1 MRHQYIH
8 IFFLGFCSLLSTSL
22 CAQAALTKTRA
33 DSLVKDARDLIRTD
47 IDSSLYLFD
56 QLLTIYPSNDDQL
69 ELYSLYFNGF
79 KSRGGYESAMPLF
92 QRALRLK
99 PSVKNIEVY
108 GYIMNVKLI
117 AHRQM
122 NQYDSVTTLSEQ
134 IIALAQ
140 KLDQDWLLIDAYVE
154 RGINFERMG
163 DYASALE
170 NFKLAERLVEVGGDL
185 KEKSTVYTNISNYF
199 QTIDEKED
207 ALIYGKKAL
216 EVVQELNDLNVT
228 AQIANNVGLVFDD
241 LKQFDSAQYYY
252 EIALEAA
259 LISGNEFGEHVTKLN
274 MGLNAYRNQDYQA
287 AIPYFYEVTI
297 FFEKIGDNYGL
308 ALCYYNYS
316 RIYYALDQLE
326 LAAANGEKGYQLAKE
341 NDLIRL
347 VGEIAE
353 TLAKIYDKQLNYK
366 KAYDMVF
373 EYTIIR
379 DSLVN
384 ADKNREIGRLES
396 RLELEQARI
405 ENKGLVQE
413 QEIKESELA
422 TTRLAILAVSLL
434 LAVAIIALLL
444 YTRSNR
450 RLTTSRQVVQEQA
463 NRLEELNH
471 LKSQFFANISH
482 ELRTPLTLIRGQ
494 LEWLKQSKVSLESEE
509 RIKNALR
516 SSNQLGNMIEDL
528 LDLSKVELGK
538 QQIHLVPSETNA
550 MLSRIVGSFQSFAES
565 RQLSLVFKDQ
575 TQTPVFANIDIRQ
588 FEKVINNLLYN
599 SFKFT
604 SRGGSVEVKLS
615 QIKDDVQIE
624 VADDGRGIDA
634 KELPNVFDRFYQSG
648 SSDGGDPG
656 SGLGLAIAKEIV
668 GLHSGTIKVKSAL
681 GKGTTF
687 SIQLP
692 RTAPPATQSSDK
704 ASVNLSIEDLISQ
717 KWVKGKLHKPKVLIA
732 EDNDEMLTYLK
743 EVLSG
748 YFEIKTVNNG
758 TEALEALSVQ
768 VPDLIL
774 SDVMMPKM
782 DGFEL
787 LEALK
792 SNVSY
797 QQIPVIL
804 LTARSAQEDRMQGLR
819 LGVDDYITKPF
830 DREELLIRMINVSA
844 NLEQRLSL
852 ANDPN
857 KPETS
862 SNVQETSLS
871 LEDDKLIR
879 KAENFVESKI
889 DNSKLKVADIA
900 YHLGVSERQLYRKL
914 NTLTGLTPAQFLNE
928 VRLQYARKLLIN
940 KKYQKV
946 EPLAT
951 AVGFSS
957 GAYFS
962 KLYYERFGKRP
973 VELL

>member
-1 MRHQYIH
+1 MYHQRFH
-8 IFFLGFCSLLSTSL
+8 IFLLSLLF
-22 CAQAALTKTRA
+22 CLTWHASHTQSSITEVQA
-33 DSLVKDARDLIRTD
+33 DSIVSTARDLIKID
-47 IDSSLYLFD
+47 IDSSIQQFD
-56 QLLTIYPSNDDQL
+56 ALLEAYPSNDDQL
-69 ELYSLYFNGF
+69 QLYSQYTSGF
-79 KSRGGYESAMPLF
+79 KVSVRYEKALDIF
-92 QRALRLK
+92 NRALALE
-99 PSVKNIEVY
+99 PSLENIVDY
-108 GYIMNVKLI
+108 GYIMATKLI
-117 AHRQM
+117 AHRQL
-122 NQYDSVTTLSEQ
+122 NQYDSVIELSDQ
-134 IIALAQ
+134 MIALAA
-140 KLDQDWLLIDAYVE
+140 KLDQDWLMTNAYVE
-154 RGINFERMG
+154 RGINYERLG
-163 DYASALE
+163 GYAQALE
-170 NFKLAERLVEVGGDL
+170 NFKIAEQIVEKSGTL
-185 KEKSTVYTNISNYF
+185 TEKSTVYTNIANYF
-199 QTIDEKED
+199 GTLDESED
-207 ALIYGKKAL
+207 ALIYSKKSLTVA
-216 EVVQELNDLNVT
+216 QELNDPNVT
-228 AQIANNVGLVFDD
+228 AQIANNVGLTFDD

-252 EIALEAA
+252 QIALDAA
-259 LISGNEFGEHVTKLN
+259 LNAGNEFGEHVTKLN
-274 MGLNAYRNQDYQA
+274 MGLNAYRNEEFA
-287 AIPYFYEVTI
+287 AALPYFDEVQV

-308 ALCYYNYS
+308 VLCYYNYS
-316 RIYYALDQLE
+316 RIYNALDQLD
-326 LAAANGEKGYQLAKE
+326 LAAANGERAYLLAKE

-353 TLAKIYDKQLNYK
+353 TLSKVYDKQQAHK

-384 ADKNREIGRLES
+384 ADKNREIGRVES
-396 RLELEQARI
+396 RFELEQARV
-405 ENKGLVQE
+405 ENEALVKQ
-413 QEIKESELA
+413 QEIKDLELE
-422 TTRLAILAVSLL
+422 TTRIAIIAVSLL
-434 LAVAIIALLL
+434 LAVAVIALLL
-444 YTRSNR
+444 YYRSNR
-450 RLTTSRQVVQEQA
+450 RLAESRQLIQDQA
-463 NRLEELNH
+463 NRLEDLNH

-482 ELRTPLTLIRGQ
+482 ELRTPLTLIKGQ

-516 SSNQLGNMIEDL
+516 SSAQLGNMIEDL
-528 LDLSKVELGK
+528 LDLSKVELGQ
-538 QQIHLVPSETNA
+538 QQIHPVPSETNA
-550 MLSRIVGSFQSFAES
+550 MLSRIVGSFQSLAES

-575 TQTPVFANIDIRQ
+575 TQVPIFANLDIRQ

-604 SRGGSVEVKLS
+604 PRGGSVEVKLS
-615 QIKDDVQIE
+615 QIKDDVRIE
-624 VADDGRGIDA
+624 VADNGKGIDA

-668 GLHSGTIKVKSAL
+668 GLHKGSIEVKSTL
-681 GKGTTF
+681 GKGTRF

-692 RTAPPATQSSDK
+692 STAPATQSSDK
-704 ASVNLSIEDLISQ
+704 ASVTLSIEDLISQ

-732 EDNDEMLTYLK
+732 EDNVEMLTYLK
-743 EVLSG
+743 EILSG

-768 VPDLIL
+768 IPDLIL

-797 QQIPVIL
+797 KQIPVIL

-862 SNVQETSLS
+862 TNAQETPLS
-871 LEDDKLIR
+871 LEDDKLVR
-879 KAENFVESKI
+879 SAENFVESKI
-889 DNSKLKVADIA
+889 ENSKLKVADIA

-928 VRLQYARKLLIN
+928 VRLQYARKLLVN
-940 KKYQKV
+940 KKHRKV
-946 EPLAT
+946 ETLAT

-962 KLYYERFGKRP
+962 KLYYERF
-973 VELL
+973 EAAD